1 MKFSR
6 THEMEHEKFDLTP
19 MIDIVLLLIIFF
31 TLTAQFASATRTQL
45 ELPNERGRET
55 AADSSASV
63 VVDID
68 QRGALTV
75 LGNPMTLEQLTEAL
89 RTRPAAALADNAPAG
104 GAARAAGDGA
114 GAPAAGDGVVSRG
127 VEFDVIIRA
136 HQACPAVHVNRLAGA
151 LARLGVRRWRL
162 ATKGEDAT
170 PSAPASAGGTP

>member
-1 MKFSR
+1 MRISR

-45 ELPNERGRET
+45 ELPNERGRIT
-55 AADSSASV
+55 PADSSTSV
-63 VVDID
+63 VVDVD

-75 LGNPMTLEQLTEAL
+75 LGHAMTLEQLTEAL
-89 RTRPAAALADNAPAG
+89 RTQPPGSLSDAAATPGSAASAAPTEGSAQG
-104 GAARAAGDGA
+104 T
-114 GAPAAGDGVVSRG
+114 
-127 VEFDVIIRA
+127 EFDLIIRA
-136 HQACPAVHVNRLAGA
+136 HQACPAVHVNRLASA

-170 PSAPASAGGTP
+170 PASASPAPAAPAGGAP